1 MAIMANKASTSQNQ
15 LLSAL
20 VAELS
25 LPLVRHLAKKG
36 WSTDDA
42 NDLAQEAFLR
52 MHKFQQSQPLE
63 NARGFLF
70 KTANNLAIDQLRR
83 SKLHVNYL
91 LAASTPEIGQDD
103 ENRSAPSPERTVAAK
118 QELAQ
123 LYALIDKL
131 PNKIKV
137 AFLLHRGRGLSYS
150 EIAAEMGVSNSMVE
164 KYMTEA
170 LKLLRREL
178 AR

>member
-1 MAIMANKASTSQNQ
+1 M
-15 LLSAL
+15 
-20 VAELS
+20 
-25 LPLVRHLAKKG
+25 
-36 WSTDDA
+36 
-42 NDLAQEAFLR
+42 
-52 MHKFQQSQPLE
+52 
-63 NARGFLF
+63 
-70 KTANNLAIDQLRR
+70 
-83 SKLHVNYL
+83 
-91 LAASTPEIGQDD
+91 
-103 ENRSAPSPERTVAAK
+103 AAK

-164 KYMTEA
+164 KYITEA